1 MTAVVEE
8 IGPDEWDMKVQW
20 LDVAQLHPNLENPNE
35 QDDATFNDLVQSIQT
50 DGWTVP
56 VQVVEIAT
64 DAYEIVSGE
73 HRWRA
78 AKVLQCKVPAIVLPA
93 EQFDQDRRDW
103 ALVKDNMLKGKLNPE
118 KFTRLYSKLVQKYD
132 ADVLK
137 TLMGF
142 TSEDAFRK
150 VFRETKAGLS
160 PEMQAALEESKEEIK
175 TIDDLSRVLN
185 KLFIE
190 HGETLPSNM
199 MVFSFG
205 GRDVL
210 WIRAEKE
217 LWKLVKGMADKVAE
231 DGLDMA
237 AVMFT
242 ALQHGQSAAMGAPV
256 DNSGVQEPA
265 EPGAGVPEFTHAP

>member
-1 MTAVVEE
+1 MTAIVEE
-8 IGPDEWDMKVQW
+8 IGPGEWNMEVQW
-20 LDVAQLHPNLENPNE
+20 LDTAQLHPNLANPNE

-56 VQVVEIAT
+56 VQVVPIAE
-64 DAYEIVSGE
+64 DQYEIVAGE

-93 EQFDQDRRDW
+93 DQFDQDRRDW
-103 ALVKDNMLKGKLNPE
+103 ALVKDNILKGKLNPE
-118 KFTRLYSKLVQKYD
+118 KFSQLYDKLAKKYD

-142 TSEDAFRK
+142 TSDDAFQR
-150 VFRETKAGLS
+150 VYRSAKAALS
-160 PEMQAALEESKEEIK
+160 PELQQMLEESKEEIK

-185 KLFIE
+185 RLFME

-210 WIRAEKE
+210 WVRCEKE
-217 LWKLVKGMADKVAE
+217 LWKLVKGTADKVAE

-242 ALQHGQSAAMGAPV
+242 ALQHGLPAATGGAV
-256 DNSGVQEPA
+256 DNLPAQEPA
-265 EPGAGVPEFTHAP
+265 EPGAGSPEFTHAP